1 MVRLT
6 PPRIEQAW
14 SVGIADTAYP
24 QRLFNGEK
32 MLPTRAPLIMR
43 DSRVLGF
50 IFTWFLSV
58 RDPCVFSLKFYVI
71 ISLLNGESQ
80 FIQYLLSEA
89 CWTQARSTAR
99 GDSPTSL
106 PWTELRAEE
115 CRREHDFAVKKT
127 WFQFLLALLWDLG
140 QFVWPLV
147 PQSPCYG
154 VGTTF
159 PS

>member
-1 MVRLT
+1 MVCLT

-14 SVGIADTAYP
+14 SVGTAETAYP

-32 MLPTRAPLIMR
+32 MLPTRAPLTMR
-43 DSRVLGF
+43 DSRALGF

-58 RDPCVFSLKFYVI
+58 RDPCSVSSSMLLPLCSMERVSSSDSQRLVESRQEAQQGETAPHHFHKQNWELKN
-71 ISLLNGESQ
+71 LGENMTLQ
-80 FIQYLLSEA
+80 
-89 CWTQARSTAR
+89 
-99 GDSPTSL
+99 
-106 PWTELRAEE
+106 LRE
-115 CRREHDFAVKKT
+115 T

-154 VGTTF
+154 VGTPF